1 METRNMVLLDI
12 DYVTQDSKPVIRLFG
27 KDKGSNDNNTIIALD
42 KTFEPYI
49 YVIPYDIGLCQHELE
64 NLGLDKIERIQKKD
78 LGQNKEILKVTLK
91 HPQDVPELRDDIWN
105 LSQVKEIREHD
116 IPFYRRYLIDKGIF
130 PMSQIKIEGNIIE
143 SSPCVFSASE
153 NTLLLEIE
161 KPPQKLESDFPE
173 LKILSFDI
181 EVRNPDGMP
190 NAEKDEIIMV
200 GISGNMGLDKVIS
213 TKGQHLDFVEKVNTE
228 KKILEKFA
236 EIVKNYQPDVIVG
249 YNSDN
254 FDFPYIKDRAKLL
267 GVKLDLGVDGSELKF
282 LRRGFANSASI
293 KGIIHVDLYLVM
305 RRYMHLDRYTLER
318 VYQELF
324 GEEKFDLPGDKL
336 WQYWDAGGESLEQLI
351 RYSLDDVQ
359 ATYKIGEKI
368 LPLNLELSRIVGQ
381 PFFDLT
387 RMTTGQQAEWFFM
400 RKSHEYGE
408 IAPNKPSHLQHSQ
421 RRGKS
426 VEGGYVKEPEKGLH
440 ENIVQFDFRSLYPSI
455 IISKNISPDTI
466 TLDEENSYIAP
477 ESGYKFLKE
486 PPGFIP
492 SVIGQVLDE
501 RSRLKRKMQK
511 SEDPMEKKILNVQQ
525 EALKRLANTMYGVYG
540 YSRFRWY
547 SIECAEAITAWGRDY
562 IKKTMEKAKKFGFH
576 SIYADTDGFYATY
589 HPEEKEK

>member
-12 DYVTQDSKPVIRLFG
+12 DYVTCDSKPVIRLFG
-27 KDKGSNDNNTIIALD
+27 KEKGSNGNNTIIALD

-49 YVIPYDIGLCQHELE
+49 YVIPHDIGLCQYELE

-78 LGQNKEILKVTLK
+78 MGQEKEVLKVTLN
-91 HPQDVPELRDDIWN
+91 HPQDVPKLRDDIWN

-130 PMSQIKIEGNIIE
+130 PMSQIKIKGKIIK

-200 GISGNMGLDKVIS
+200 GISGNMGVHKVIS
-213 TKGQHLDFVEKVNTE
+213 TKGQHLDFVEKVKTE

-282 LRRGFANSASI
+282 LRRGFAN
-293 KGIIHVDLYLVM
+293 
-305 RRYMHLDRYTLER
+305 
-318 VYQELF
+318 
-324 GEEKFDLPGDKL
+324 
-336 WQYWDAGGESLEQLI
+336 
-351 RYSLDDVQ
+351 
-359 ATYKIGEKI
+359 
-368 LPLNLELSRIVGQ
+368 
-381 PFFDLT
+381 
-387 RMTTGQQAEWFFM
+387 
-400 RKSHEYGE
+400 
-408 IAPNKPSHLQHSQ
+408 
-421 RRGKS
+421 
-426 VEGGYVKEPEKGLH
+426 
-440 ENIVQFDFRSLYPSI
+440 
-455 IISKNISPDTI
+455 
-466 TLDEENSYIAP
+466 
-477 ESGYKFLKE
+477 
-486 PPGFIP
+486 
-492 SVIGQVLDE
+492 
-501 RSRLKRKMQK
+501 
-511 SEDPMEKKILNVQQ
+511 
-525 EALKRLANTMYGVYG
+525 
-540 YSRFRWY
+540 
-547 SIECAEAITAWGRDY
+547 
-562 IKKTMEKAKKFGFH
+562 
-576 SIYADTDGFYATY
+576 
-589 HPEEKEK
+589 